1 MSMRYIGRAF
11 TILKT
16 VDSTNNYAMA
26 QVHAGLAKHGNTYFA
41 LEQTAGKGQRGKTW
55 LASAGENILMSVVF
69 EAGSLLS
76 AQFLFSVAISLGCYD
91 VIKAYA
97 GEDTTIKWPNDIY
110 WRDRKA
116 GGILIE
122 PMVKGNTWQFAVAGI
137 GLNINQT
144 NFPGNV
150 TNPVSLKQITGRSFD
165 VIVLAKELCGYLE
178 NRFSRFQNTG
188 NTDLLEEYNAVL
200 FKRNAHVTLK
210 QQNRFFKTLI
220 KGVNSQGNL
229 VTYHGIEQEYTWGE
243 VEWVL

>member
-1 MSMRYIGRAF
+1 MSMPYIGRAF
-11 TILKT
+11 TILES

-26 QVHAGLAKHGNTYFA
+26 QVHAGLAKHGSTYFT

-55 LASAGENILMSVVF
+55 LASTGENILTSVVF
-69 EAGSLLS
+69 EPCSLLS
-76 AQFLFSVAISLGCYD
+76 VQFLFSVAIALGCYD
-91 VIKAYA
+91 LIKAYA
-97 GEDTTIKWPNDIY
+97 GEDTCIKWPNDIY

-122 PMVKGNTWQFAVAGI
+122 HVVKGNIWQFAVAGM

-144 NFPGNV
+144 DFPGNV

-178 NRFSRFQNTG
+178 NRFSRFQHTG
-188 NTDLLEEYNAVL
+188 KTDLLEEYNAVL
-200 FKRNAHVTLK
+200 FKRNAPVTLK
-210 QQNRFFKTLI
+210 QQNRVFETLI
-220 KGVNSQGNL
+220 KGVNSHGNL
-229 VTYHGIEQEYTWGE
+229 ITFHGIEQEYKWGE